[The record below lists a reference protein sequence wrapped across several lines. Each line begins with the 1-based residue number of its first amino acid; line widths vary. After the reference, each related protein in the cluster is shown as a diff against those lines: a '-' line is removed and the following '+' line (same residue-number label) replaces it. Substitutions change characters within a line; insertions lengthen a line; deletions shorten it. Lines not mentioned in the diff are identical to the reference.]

1 MRFIPVNPRMYA
13 VGQLATALAAA
24 ALLISAPVQIFV
36 ALSLRGA
43 GLFLV
48 TALLSVIFVW
58 PLLLYLRATP
68 PLTID
73 QDGLTLAPRVGK
85 AVTILW
91 RDVREVKPYPL
102 LPSVDTE
109 SLRRVAV
116 GRKKYSEAE
125 GLMLTSDALP
135 WTYKAV
141 GWFAGEGFRGAF
153 AVTNRT
159 HAEYAKLKKEIEKRL
174 KS

>member
-1 MRFIPVNPRMYA
+1 MRFLPVNPRTYA
-13 VGQLATALAAA
+13 AGQLVTAFAAA
-24 ALLISAPVQIFV
+24 ALLISAPVQIV
-36 ALSLRGA
+36 AALSLRGA

-48 TALLSVIFVW
+48 TALLSVILVW

-73 QDGLTLAPRVGK
+73 TGGLTLTPRVGK
-85 AVTILW
+85 AVTIQW
-91 RDVREVKPYPL
+91 GDVREVKPYPL
-102 LPSVDTE
+102 RPSGDSE
-109 SLRRVAV
+109 SMRRAAV

-153 AVTNRT
+153 AVTNRS
-159 HAEYAKLKKEIEKRL
+159 HAEYAKLKREIEKRVM
-174 KS
+174 